1 MPTEVTAA
9 VLIGP
14 VDVNSYHGQ
23 PDGDR
28 KLFCPSHMLVLMEGS
43 RATWFVQ
50 PCPLMSR
57 GKLGR
62 ARIRPSDPHRLLPA
76 ALLGYA
82 ALTQPEL
89 VNDSAR
95 LRATVELDRTR
106 SDVRILPL
114 DDDLGDHVFD
124 VCAPEVY
131 GLLTTLP
138 GCSIYGRDLHPGCG
152 PRPASRG
159 IGNAR
164 GRRRGAAHIA
174 RAISAA

>member
-1 MPTEVTAA
+1 MPTEVTAT

-14 VDVNSYHGQ
+14 IDVNSYHGQ
-23 PDGDR
+23 LNGDR
-28 KLFCPSHMLVLMEGS
+28 KLSCPSHILGLLEGS
-43 RATWFVQ
+43 RATWIVQ
-50 PCPLMSR
+50 PCPLIGRAQPS
-57 GKLGR
+57 R

-89 VNDSAR
+89 VNGSDR
-95 LRATVELDRTR
+95 LRAAVELDRTR

-124 VCAPEVY
+124 VCAPAVY

-138 GCSIYGRDLHPGCG
+138 GSSIFGRDLHL
-152 PRPASRG
+152 A
-159 IGNAR
+159 
-164 GRRRGAAHIA
+164 AAHGLQV
-174 RAISAA
+174 AASGTPAVDVAEQRT